1 VSPGGLR
8 MVRRRLGAL
17 ALIGSAGLAAVGCGS
32 SSQTSAG
39 TTSAGTGKGLQ
50 GLVLRPA
57 NPAPPLTLR
66 DYTGRPVS
74 LARLRHHA
82 VFVTFVYTHCPD
94 VCPLIVASLAAAQR
108 QLGAGARSVRVL
120 AVTVDPRRDTPAA
133 IRTFLSA
140 RDAVGRM
147 SYLLG
152 SRARLM
158 QVWKAWDVGVTS
170 DGRQITTG
178 HSALIYGVT
187 AGGRLAVVYPSNVT
201 PAQLVHDAPLL
212 ASE

>member
-1 VSPGGLR
+1 VPPAL
-8 MVRRRLGAL
+8 RRRVGAL
-17 ALIGSAGLAAVGCGS
+17 ALVGLACLAGAGCGS
-32 SSQTSAG
+32 SGQTSS
-39 TTSAGTGKGLQ
+39 SATPASTGKGLE
-50 GLVLRPA
+50 GLILRPA
-57 NPAPPLTLR
+57 KAAPPLALR

-74 LARLRHHA
+74 LARLRHQA

-108 QLGAGARSVRVL
+108 QLGARARSVRVL

-140 RDAVGRM
+140 RDALGRM

-152 SRARLM
+152 SRAQLLR
-158 QVWKAWDVGVTS
+158 VWKAWDVAVTS
-170 DGRQITTG
+170 DGRQLTTG
-178 HSALIYGVT
+178 HSALVYGVT

-201 PAQLVHDAPLL
+201 PAQIAHDAPLL